1 MSTVSTAFLRA
12 LPKAELHLHLEGTL
26 EPELMFQLARRNRI
40 ELPWPSE
47 EALRGAYQFSNLQSF
62 LDLYYQGADV
72 LRTEED
78 FHDLT
83 WAWLQRSAADGVVH
97 VEPFFD
103 PQTHT
108 ARGIPIEVP
117 FRGISQALAEGE
129 RQLGISSR
137 LLLCFLRDRSEEEA
151 QATLDAALKSGAD
164 FCGVG
169 LDSAERG
176 NPPGKFRQVFERARS
191 LGLHRVAHA
200 GEEGPPEY
208 IREALDLLQVER
220 IDHGVRAIEDPQLMA
235 RLKALGMPLTVCPL
249 SNVRLRVFPDMRQH
263 NLLQLLDQGL
273 AVTVNSDDPA
283 YFGGYLLDNLIAV
296 RDALGMSRDQAIRL
310 ARNSLEASFIDS
322 PQRSPLLQRLEQVT
336 REYPH

>member
-1 MSTVSTAFLRA
+1 M
-12 LPKAELHLHLEGTL
+12 
-26 EPELMFQLARRNRI
+26 
-40 ELPWPSE
+40 
-47 EALRGAYQFSNLQSF
+47 
-62 LDLYYQGADV
+62 
-72 LRTEED
+72 
-78 FHDLT
+78 
-83 WAWLQRSAADGVVH
+83 
-97 VEPFFD
+97 
-103 PQTHT
+103 
-108 ARGIPIEVP
+108 
-117 FRGISQALAEGE
+117 
-129 RQLGISSR
+129 
-137 LLLCFLRDRSEEEA
+137 
-151 QATLDAALKSGAD
+151 
-164 FCGVG
+164 
-169 LDSAERG
+169 
-176 NPPGKFRQVFERARS
+176 
-191 LGLHRVAHA
+191 
-200 GEEGPPEY
+200 
-208 IREALDLLQVER
+208 ER